1 VIEYLTVEIKL
12 AICRKE
18 IWRTLLEDNLEDA
31 QDLFDKFCVGKGD
44 NGH

>member
-1 VIEYLTVEIKL
+1 MIEYLTEEINL
-12 AICRKE
+12 VICRKE
-18 IWRTLLEDNLEDA
+18 ISHTLLEDNLEDV